1 MELANY
7 IETAM
12 KSILKKS
19 NLRSVIRN
27 KITKILKQS
36 NFVKRGWIST
46 ISNNFTLS
54 LYAYYAKKDNQLFIK
69 IVIRLMVKMYIID
82 LSKKKRYN
90 WRKLFFIVKCYR
102 NFKR

>member
-27 KITKILKQS
+27 KNHKNT
-36 NFVKRGWIST
+36 
-46 ISNNFTLS
+46 
-54 LYAYYAKKDNQLFIK
+54 
-69 IVIRLMVKMYIID
+69 
-82 LSKKKRYN
+82 
-90 WRKLFFIVKCYR
+90 
-102 NFKR
+102 